1 MLWKIDDLP
10 LFLAVVEQKGISHAA
25 DYLGLSKSY
34 ISKAITRLESAL
46 GIRLLERNSRNVRIT
61 ENGKAFYE
69 QGLIIMEQVKEAD
82 ALVSGLTTHPRGK
95 LVVAM
100 PIAFTREFIAPKIGE
115 FRQRYPEIELEIIVT
130 SLPVDIIRDNIDIAL
145 IVGTPQNS
153 ELIIRKLNDSHLVCI
168 ASPEYA
174 AANQLSNHEDTLQ
187 RHVQFCETRYAN
199 PRFPIRINGQKRL
212 VDLKTTTI
220 KVNDPITVRE
230 AVMGGNGIAIIP
242 VQYCKKQLENG
253 SLVNVCTEIEY
264 YMNRSVL
271 SLVYPSRRLLP
282 SKTRVFLDFLI
293 EISQDM

>member
-1 MLWKIDDLP
+1 MQWKIDDLP

-25 DYLGLSKSY
+25 EYLGLSKSH
-34 ISKAITRLESAL
+34 ISKAISRLELAL
-46 GIRLLERNSRNVRIT
+46 GIRLLERNSRNVRVT
-61 ENGKAFYE
+61 QEGKAFYE
-69 QGLIIMEQVKEAD
+69 QGLNIMEQVKEAD

-100 PIAFTREFIAPKIGE
+100 PIAFTREFVAPRIGQ
-115 FRQRYPEIELEIIVT
+115 FRQQYPAIELEIIVT

-153 ELIIRKLNDSHLVCI
+153 ELIIRKLSDSHLVCI

-174 AANQLSNHEDTLQ
+174 ADNDLPNHEETLQ

-199 PRFPIRINGQKRL
+199 SRFPIRIKGQKRL
-212 VDLKTTTI
+212 VDLKTNTI

-230 AVMGGNGIAIIP
+230 AVMGGNGVAIIP

-253 SLVNVCTEIEY
+253 TLVNVCNDIEY

-271 SLVYPSRRLLP
+271 SLVYPSRRLVP

-293 EISQDM
+293 EISQDI